1 MKQILK
7 NVLKE
12 TEERV
17 DVTEISGERYKR
29 GWKKVRED
37 GLKYRWKETS
47 DRTSDKTLKG
57 LK

>member
-17 DVTEISGERYKR
+17 DVTEISGEVQKR
-29 GWKKVRED
+29 VEKSQG
-37 GLKYRWKETS
+37 RWFEVQVEGNK
-47 DRTSDKTLKG
+47 
-57 LK
+57 